1 MRAFAVIAGLIL
13 AAGPVRA
20 QSPETFTLGPAF
32 YWGSLCAAGECV
44 ESVNGGGASVRA
56 VLPLANRLGGDL
68 TAAYWYGST
77 RDATVQRFSLFLAAR
92 FYPSTRAPVFVKGGG
107 GISWEKDGGR
117 GHAAGIL
124 GVGWD
129 VREWIGAQVTPFV
142 DAAFFGPPDP
152 LPTLR
157 LVSGGVELAWPW

>member
-1 MRAFAVIAGLIL
+1 MRAVAVIAGLIFFS
-13 AAGPVRA
+13 GPVYA
-20 QSPETFTLGPAF
+20 QAPAAASLGPAF

-56 VLPLANRLGGDL
+56 VVPLASRVAGDV

-77 RDATVQRFSLFLAAR
+77 RDVTVQRFSVFVAAR
-92 FYPSTRAPVFVKGGG
+92 IYPSTRAPVFVKGGG
-107 GISWEKDGGR
+107 GISWEKDGGS
-117 GHAAGIL
+117 GHLAGVL

-129 VREWIGAQVTPFV
+129 VRDWIGADVTPFI
-142 DAAFFGPPDP
+142 DAAFFGPPEP

-157 LVSGGVELAWPW
+157 LVSAGVEIAWPL